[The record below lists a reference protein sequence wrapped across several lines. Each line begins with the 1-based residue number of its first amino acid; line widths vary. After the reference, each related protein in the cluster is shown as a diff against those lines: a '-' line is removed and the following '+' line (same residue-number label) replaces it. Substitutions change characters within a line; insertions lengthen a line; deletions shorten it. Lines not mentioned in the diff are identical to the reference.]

1 MRRSDP
7 RIRQTLNQISST
19 LETANLNTQASLYT
33 ISQSYLA
40 PCLSSLNT
48 CLEASCYPCL
58 GARRETERR
67 RAARNRG
74 ASRPEQI
81 FDFYDEW
88 EYGDETGEG
97 SGLLGGWGNDELDR
111 LLAGSGAREREDG
124 QPSRQRRMSY
134 GASRAG
140 LKRKMTL
147 PSDDPTVMPRSSMFG
162 FLERLPWKIGGR
174 GMRYRPSAADLQD
187 NPGGRKRRE
196 GGHEGGEEDGEE
208 TEALLDESEGEN
220 KSVAAKK
227 GHARNRSDTTNSE
240 STMNSLSS
248 RGDLFPSE
256 DEADDAVPLDDE
268 FAMALERRNTS
279 DEASSG
285 GKTRG
290 KRPAGS
296 RTSSKTESSKE
307 TRNGAKRKRGTSVG
321 SEMVREV
328 SEDPELPSIQA
339 LMEEEEAVRRE
350 DEAEVERKKEAA
362 EKLAEERGLAMET
375 HDPDSVDPRKS
386 SDADLPADELNDGP
400 ASQSPEADIPAP
412 PTASSKPHKPTA
424 PVATDSEGRGRNE
437 HEAS

>member
-58 GARRETERR
+58 GARRESERR
-67 RAARNRG
+67 RAARSRG

-81 FDFYDEW
+81 FDFYDDW
-88 EYGDETGEG
+88 AYDDETGEG

-111 LLAGSGAREREDG
+111 LLAGSGSREDG

-134 GASRAG
+134 GASRGG

-147 PSDDPTVMPRSSMFG
+147 PSGKDDPTVVPGSSMFG

-187 NPGGRKRRE
+187 NPGGKKWRE
-196 GGHEGGEEDGEE
+196 GGHEDGGEGGEER
-208 TEALLDESEGEN
+208 EALLEESDGEN
-220 KSVAAKK
+220 KSAATKK
-227 GHARNRSDTTNSE
+227 GHMRNRSDTATSR
-240 STMNSLSS
+240 STLNSLSS

-256 DEADDAVPLDDE
+256 DEDDAVPLDDE

-285 GKTRG
+285 KTRG
-290 KRPAGS
+290 KRRAGS
-296 RTSSKTESSKE
+296 RASTKTDSSKE
-307 TRNGAKRKRGTSVG
+307 TRYGPKRKRGTSVG
-321 SEMVREV
+321 SGMVQEA
-328 SEDPELPSIQA
+328 SEDPELPSIEA
-339 LMEEEEAVRRE
+339 LKEEEEAVRRE
-350 DEAEVERKKEAA
+350 EETEVERKREAA
-362 EKLAEERGLAMET
+362 EKLAEERGLVSET
-375 HDPDSVDPRKS
+375 HDPDSVESRKPTN
-386 SDADLPADELNDGP
+386 ANLPAAGGKDGSTP
-400 ASQSPEADIPAP
+400 QQPEPDIPTSP
-412 PTASSKPHKPTA
+412 KSTAKPHETPTPS
-424 PVATDSEGRGRNE
+424 PVDAGTVGGNENATS
-437 HEAS
+437 